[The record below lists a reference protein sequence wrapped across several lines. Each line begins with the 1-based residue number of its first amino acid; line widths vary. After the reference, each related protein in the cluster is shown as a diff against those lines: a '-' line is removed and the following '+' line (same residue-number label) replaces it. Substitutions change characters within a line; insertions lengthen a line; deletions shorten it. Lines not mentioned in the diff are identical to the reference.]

1 MESVPEQDRS
11 IQVDVRPVSRFLR
24 FVLASIATLVLGG
37 FILGVMRATG
47 MLVGGANSFFFPLY
61 LGQLV
66 QFAPV
71 VGIAAAAYPRRWLSS
86 RHNAFIVALVGAA
99 VGCLCYYA
107 CPGTDSVVDSSCS
120 NNRHSEHSVV
130 GPLLVL
136 DGHACLRISGCIVLD
151 RYRRVSH
158 AGDIDPQNANRS
170 GRRSRALRVGS
181 GSAITDVQLC
191 EAQSGAHRRFCNS
204 SQS

>member
-1 MESVPEQDRS
+1 M
-11 IQVDVRPVSRFLR
+11 
-24 FVLASIATLVLGG
+24 
-37 FILGVMRATG
+37 
-47 MLVGGANSFFFPLY
+47 
-61 LGQLV
+61 
-66 QFAPV
+66 
-71 VGIAAAAYPRRWLSS
+71 
-86 RHNAFIVALVGAA
+86 
-99 VGCLCYYA
+99 
-107 CPGTDSVVDSSCS
+107 VDSSCS

-191 EAQSGAHRRFCNS
+191 EAQSGLTVAFVIPANPDASAAKPLKGFSVATGSHWLSKTGADAVAAHVLEALRKAGLPGHTA
-204 SQS
+204 